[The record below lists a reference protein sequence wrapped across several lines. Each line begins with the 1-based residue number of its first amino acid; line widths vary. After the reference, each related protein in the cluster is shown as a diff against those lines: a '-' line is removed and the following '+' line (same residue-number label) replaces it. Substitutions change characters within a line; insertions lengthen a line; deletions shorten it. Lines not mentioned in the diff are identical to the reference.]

1 MILPPGSLP
10 LERWGRGVDFPTVTL
25 LEMGAILPLKTL
37 PLGGGMELIFL
48 NLFHMRDTHNDF
60 QLPSTKTEIVVKLG
74 QFNPPE
80 TLPWGRGDRG
90 REVKFPRSPS
100 YERHTYQFS
109 ASYLQDL
116 SYL

>member
-1 MILPPGSLP
+1 
-10 LERWGRGVDFPTVTL
+10 
-25 LEMGAILPLKTL
+25 
-37 PLGGGMELIFL
+37 MELIFL

-100 YERHTYQFS
+100 YPRHTYQFS
-109 ASYLQDL
+109 ASYLQDCDL
-116 SYL
+116 TYNRSQMGALLPPWTPLGGGWGWGVKFPRSTSYEKHKY

>member
-1 MILPPGSLP
+1 
-10 LERWGRGVDFPTVTL
+10 
-25 LEMGAILPLKTL
+25 
-37 PLGGGMELIFL
+37 MELIFL

-100 YERHTYQFS
+100 YPRHTYQFS
-109 ASYLQDL
+109 SSYLQDL

>member
-1 MILPPGSLP
+1 M
-10 LERWGRGVDFPTVTL
+10 TL

-37 PLGGGMELIFL
+37 PLRGGDGVNFL

-100 YERHTYQFS
+100 YERHTYQFL